1 MAISEDD
8 YIRNIKNCQWAGKI
22 SMHAKR
28 HCNTVRAWGETRA
41 PGRRDSRRI
50 GPATSIGHFL
60 NHLLGETWKIC
71 QFTKNIN
78 SHYFNS

>member
-8 YIRNIKNCQWAGKI
+8 YIRNIKNCQWAGK
-22 SMHAKR
+22 MRAKR
-28 HCNTVRAWGETRA
+28 HRNPVRAWGETRA

-50 GPATSIGHFL
+50 GPATSIGHIL

-71 QFTKNIN
+71 QIMK
-78 SHYFNS
+78 